1 MAKPIKKSDLKKS
14 WIRERRDRKILI
26 APEYHL
32 IVTEGEK
39 TEPLYF
45 EGLKNEINRQY
56 KDRISIQIEGIGKGN
71 NTLTLLERAQELVF
85 SSINPI
91 KHVWLVYDK
100 DDFPPSDFDNTY
112 YKCAKISTQD
122 IKYHALYSNECIEL
136 WFLLHFEYLQSAIHR
151 NDYYPKL
158 SNYLDMKYQK
168 NMDSMYQMLK
178 PFMKMA
184 IANAKRLDESYSNL
198 PPTKCYPATKVYE
211 IFDFLK
217 DYIKV

>member
-1 MAKPIKKSDLKKS
+1 M
-14 WIRERRDRKILI
+14 
-26 APEYHL
+26 
-32 IVTEGEK
+32 
-39 TEPLYF
+39 
-45 EGLKNEINRQY
+45 
-56 KDRISIQIEGIGKGN
+56 
-71 NTLTLLERAQELVF
+71 ERAQELVF

-91 KHVWLVYDK
+91 KHVWLVHDK
-100 DDFPPSDFDNTY
+100 DAFPPSDFDNTY
-112 YKCAKISTQD
+112 HKRAKISTPD

-136 WFLLHFEYLQSAIHR
+136 WFLLHFEYFQSAIHR

-168 NMDSMYQMLK
+168 NMNSVYQMLK
-178 PFMKMA
+178 PFMKIA
-184 IANAKRLDESYSNL
+184 IANAKRLGESYSNL

>member
-56 KDRISIQIEGIGKGN
+56 KDRISIQIEGIGKVN

-85 SSINPI
+85 SSVN
-91 KHVWLVYDK
+91 
-100 DDFPPSDFDNTY
+100 
-112 YKCAKISTQD
+112 
-122 IKYHALYSNECIEL
+122 
-136 WFLLHFEYLQSAIHR
+136 
-151 NDYYPKL
+151 YPRL
-158 SNYLDMKYQK
+158 R
-168 NMDSMYQMLK
+168 
-178 PFMKMA
+178 F
-184 IANAKRLDESYSNL
+184 AKRWGL
-198 PPTKCYPATKVYE
+198 PAS
-211 IFDFLK
+211 
-217 DYIKV
+217 

>member
-1 MAKPIKKSDLKKS
+1 MVKPIKKSDLKKS

-32 IVTEGEK
+32 IGTEGEK

-178 PFMKMA
+178 PFMKVA
-184 IANAKRLDESYSNL
+184 IANAKRLDKSYSNL
-198 PPTKCYPATKVYE
+198 PPTKRYPATKVYE